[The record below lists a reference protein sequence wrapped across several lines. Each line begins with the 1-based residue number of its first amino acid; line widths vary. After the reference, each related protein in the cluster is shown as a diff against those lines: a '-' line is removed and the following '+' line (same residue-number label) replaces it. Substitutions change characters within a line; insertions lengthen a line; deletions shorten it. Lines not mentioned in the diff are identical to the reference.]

1 MLDHVG
7 LSVSDYAAS
16 RSFYAQALRPL
27 GHQLLLEPA
36 EGIGGFG
43 SKGNPFF
50 WIVTARG
57 APHAG
62 VHVAFTA
69 PTRPL
74 VDAFHAAAL
83 GAGGQDNGL
92 PGPRPI
98 YHKNYYAAY
107 VLDPDGNNI
116 EAVCHGTF

>member
-7 LSVSDYAAS
+7 LKVSDYAVS
-16 RSFYAQALRPL
+16 RSFYEQALRPL

-50 WIVTARG
+50 WITTR
-57 APHAG
+57 PCESHAG
-62 VHVAFTA
+62 VHVAFLA
-69 PTRPL
+69 ATRPL
-74 VDAFHAAAL
+74 VTAFHAAAL
-83 GAGGQDNGL
+83 GAGGQDNGV
-92 PGPRPI
+92 PGPRPV
-98 YHKNYYAAY
+98 YHKNYYSAY